1 MVFLRSVHSD
11 PESIRLSFC
20 GPDNPEDGAF
30 ALSVD
35 ELVGGPVVIRI
46 VGSIDRSAIP
56 VIGECVSEAIVCGR
70 SLVVDLLDVEFVDP
84 AVVSVL
90 SAAALRLA
98 AHRCRAIVA
107 CTPELQRQLD
117 PSGVHLGTECVRSV
131 ADAVRSAVKP
141 ARSEQVSE
149 FLHRRDACAVGVTGS
164 SAPCTIVAAVYLAV
178 VVGDHSGDSAR

>member
-46 VGSIDRSAIP
+46 IGSIDRSAIP

-84 AVVSVL
+84 AVVPVL

-141 ARSEQVSE
+141 ARSEEVSN
-149 FLHRRDACAVGVTGS
+149 FCTGETPAR
-164 SAPCTIVAAVYLAV
+164 SA
-178 VVGDHSGDSAR
+178 

>member
-46 VGSIDRSAIP
+46 AGSIDRSAIP
-56 VIGECVSEAIVCGR
+56 VIGECV
-70 SLVVDLLDVEFVDP
+70 
-84 AVVSVL
+84 
-90 SAAALRLA
+90 
-98 AHRCRAIVA
+98 
-107 CTPELQRQLD
+107 
-117 PSGVHLGTECVRSV
+117 

-141 ARSEQVSE
+141 ARAEQVSNS
-149 FLHRRDACAVGVTGS
+149 CTGETPAR
-164 SAPCTIVAAVYLAV
+164 SA
-178 VVGDHSGDSAR
+178 